1 MRTSDRR
8 TVPGGRVWMLILGW
22 SVGAFGAVS
31 VPQAQFASAAQA
43 TDALIGA
50 MRGDQ
55 QAELLRILGPGGRN
69 LVYSGDRVADREAH
83 HLEGEASGIATLVVG
98 SEAWSWPIP
107 IVRQSDRWH
116 FDTPAG
122 LQKIL
127 DRRVGRNELSV
138 IEVCRAYVEAQ
149 REFASMERLANGA
162 HEFAQHFT
170 STPG

>member
-55 QAELLRILGPGGRN
+55 QAELLRILGPGGRD
-69 LVYSGDRVADREAH
+69 LVYSGDRVADREAHLHLLAAYDAAH

-127 DRRVGRNELSV
+127 D
-138 IEVCRAYVEAQ
+138 
-149 REFASMERLANGA
+149 
-162 HEFAQHFT
+162 
-170 STPG
+170 